1 MGRENQGFAYL
12 MDNLQQERLA
22 IAVGALGA
30 MAGCLD
36 LTKDYVSSRK
46 AFGKPLAQFQNTR
59 FELAEMATYLQLA
72 QSFVDDLIP
81 RHIQGESLVSEVS
94 MAKYWLSE
102 KQFEIAHRCLQLFGG
117 YGYMDEY
124 PISRHFVDA
133 RVQMIYG
140 GTNEIMKE
148 LISRSLF

>member
-1 MGRENQGFAYL
+1 M
-12 MDNLQQERLA
+12 
-22 IAVGALGA
+22 
-30 MAGCLD
+30 
-36 LTKDYVSSRK
+36 
-46 AFGKPLAQFQNTR
+46 
-59 FELAEMATYLQLA
+59 
-72 QSFVDDLIP
+72 DDLLP
-81 RHIQGESLVSEVS
+81 RHVSGESIVSEVS

-102 KQFEIAHRCLQLFGG
+102 KQFEVAHRCSQLFGG

-148 LISRSLF
+148 LIFRHLF